1 MLSGACRSTR
11 YERRLGEVE
20 PVGGPVLFGRSIR
33 RHPIMFVGLCG
44 IAIAICG
51 NASWS
56 WVKTRCLP
64 QMDSINA
71 SISLSRSAGLLA

>member
-1 MLSGACRSTR
+1 MKDGAPPSPR
-11 YERRLGEVE
+11 GV
-20 PVGGPVLFGRSIR
+20 FGRSIR
-33 RHPIMFVGLCG
+33 HHPLMFAGLCD

-51 NASWS
+51 IISWS